1 VKKTVAVLFLL
12 VAAEAVAKHPPSAK
26 TQAPPPSR
34 FQFKLPDGW
43 VDKSPASANAVYR
56 LAFDEPNQLAFQAKV
71 APGSEPVTQEF
82 LEKYASESQK
92 AVKRISGVEL
102 KVIKKDGFDVDGIIS
117 ARFIFETPPPPD
129 APPNAPPARQM
140 QYYVPAGDQHAI
152 LTFTAP
158 ASTFEKWLPLFDKT
172 ARATVIRK

>member
-1 VKKTVAVLFLL
+1 MKNAIILFTLL
-12 VAAEAVAKHPPSAK
+12 VAAHAVAKHPPAPK
-26 TQAPPPSR
+26 TPPSR
-34 FQFKLPDGW
+34 FKFKLPEGW
-43 VDKSPASANAVYR
+43 VDKTPAAAKGVYVM
-56 LAFDEPNQLAFQAKV
+56 AFDENDHLAFQAKV

-92 AVKRISGVEL
+92 AVKRITGAEL
-102 KVIKKDGFDVDGIIS
+102 KVIKKDGFDVDGTIS
-117 ARFIFETPPPPD
+117 ARFIFETPPPAD
-129 APPNAPPARQM
+129 AAPETPPARQL

-158 ASTFEKWLPLFDKT
+158 ADSFDKWQPLFDKT